1 MLYAVVWPIVRILAS
16 VYRYICVS
24 PSLGGKAHVQN
35 GVSVVTWMRAVFK
48 LVVQCLAHVCMAY
61 LSSVEFLQ
69 AL

>member
-1 MLYAVVWPIVRILAS
+1 M
-16 VYRYICVS
+16 S